1 MNLTLLTPTES
12 NVCNRKDTLMNRR
25 CILYVILLFMSFG
38 PFLSSR
44 VFAQDDFLVMDSW
57 RSFRRSEDFLYDAVS
72 REAYRILEK
81 RAALITDIH
90 TRNGWQGYQSS
101 IRQRLVGAFG
111 PLPEK
116 TPLNART
123 IGTFEHEGITVEKI
137 IFESRPG
144 LWVTSCLFKP
154 TGAKGRLPAVLF
166 LIGHSGRAFRRDAY
180 QQVMLNLARKGFA
193 VFTIDPLGQGERLQY
208 YDEHEGSGKLVSGN
222 PTNEHSYAGLQYL
235 LIGRSIATAMLWDGI
250 RAVDYLCGRD
260 DIDPSRIGVQGISGG
275 GTMSSYIGSM
285 DSRIAAAAPECYI
298 TSFRR
303 LFQSIGPQDGC
314 QNLHAMIARGLDF
327 GDFLIARAPKPT
339 LVLATTCDFFSIQGA
354 RETVASVRP
363 AFRALGNPENIN
375 MSEDDDVHNFAPR
388 NQERKYAFFM
398 DVFGVDGDPS
408 PETIP
413 VIEDAKLIMTDTGQT
428 ITSGSRTIHD
438 FIRSDAEEVLA
449 GLAASRTDPAG
460 HRDQVRAAFP
470 PLAGI
475 TGAPVQEDVIFTG
488 RFRREGYAIERVIL
502 DDGDLPLP
510 GLVFVP
516 DGGGPFPAVLYLNQ
530 LGKSADAGSGMLI
543 ERLAEAGYL
552 VFAPD
557 LPGCG
562 ELRYGLPGKTDHV
575 KEDDSVIDG
584 VSYNLYYGAQLIGR
598 SITGIQADAVL
609 RLRRYLSSRDDV
621 RGGEITALSRGITG
635 PALMHAAAM
644 DDSLNAAAFIG
655 TPVSW
660 ESVIRHRFYDPA
672 VGSTAV
678 PAALIRYDLPDML
691 GLCAPR
697 PILVIDPVDGDG
709 GPAPAS
715 LRTEAE
721 RIVTAISENGGKTA
735 AFIVSGEGKTAED
748 LFVRWLGR

>member
-1 MNLTLLTPTES
+1 
-12 NVCNRKDTLMNRR
+12 MNRR
-25 CILYVILLFMSFG
+25 CLLSVMLLFVSFG
-38 PFLSSR
+38 PFLPGR
-44 VFAQDDFLVMDSW
+44 VSAQDDLLVMDSW
-57 RSFRRSEDFLYDAVS
+57 RSFSHSEDFLYDAVS

-81 RAALITDIH
+81 RAALIAGIH
-90 TRNGWQGYQSS
+90 SSNGWQGYQSS
-101 IRQRLVGAFG
+101 IRKRLVGAFG
-111 PLPEK
+111 PVPEK

-154 TGAKGRLPAVLF
+154 VGAEGRLPAVLF
-166 LIGHSGRAFRRDAY
+166 LIGHSGRAFRRELY
-180 QQVMLNLARKGFA
+180 QQVMLNFARKGIA
-193 VFTIDPLGQGERLQY
+193 VLTIDPLGQGERLQY
-208 YDEHEGSGKLVSGN
+208 YDEREGRGKMVSGDS
-222 PTNEHSYAGLQYL
+222 TNEHSYAGLQYL
-235 LIGRSIATAMLWDGI
+235 LIGRTIAAAMLWDGI

-260 DIDPSRIGVQGISGG
+260 DIDPSRIGVQGLSGG

-285 DSRIAAAAPECYI
+285 DSRIAAAAPECFI
-298 TSFRR
+298 TSYRR

-339 LVLATTCDFFSIQGA
+339 LLIATTRDFFSIQGA
-354 RETVASVRP
+354 RETFASVRP
-363 AFRALGNPENIN
+363 AFQALGNPENFS

-388 NQERKYAFFM
+388 NQERKHAFFM
-398 DVFGVDGDPS
+398 NVFDVAGDPT

-413 VIEDAKLIMTDTGQT
+413 AIEDAKLIMTDTGQT
-428 ITSGSRTIHD
+428 ITSGSRSIHD
-438 FIRSDAEEVLA
+438 FIRSDAEEVLT

-470 PLAGI
+470 ALAGI
-475 TGAPVQEDVIFTG
+475 TGTPVQEDVIFTG

-516 DGGGPFPAVLYLNQ
+516 DGDGPFPAVLYLNQ
-530 LGKSADAGSGMLI
+530 LGKSADAGPGMFI
-543 ERLAEAGYL
+543 ERLTKAGYL

-562 ELRYGLPGKTDHV
+562 ELSYGFPGKTDQV
-575 KEDDSVIDG
+575 KMDDSIIDG
-584 VSYNLYYGAQLIGR
+584 VSYNLFYGAQFIGR

-609 RLRRYLSSRDDV
+609 RLRRHLSSRGDV
-621 RGGEITALSRGITG
+621 RGSEITALSIGITG

-644 DDSLNAAAFIG
+644 DDSLNAAAFIE

-678 PAALIRYDLPDML
+678 PAALIRYDLPDLL

-709 GPAPAS
+709 SPAPAS
-715 LRTEAE
+715 LRTEAAE
-721 RIVTAISENGGKTA
+721 IVTAISENAGKTSS
-735 AFIVSGEGKTAED
+735 FIVSGEGKTSED
-748 LFVRWLGR
+748 LFIRWLDGR